1 MTTQNTPL
9 LNLFGLQ
16 KMQQGAEGETGQR
29 FYNRDTFKDLSA
41 NLAMGLNSMRLNP
54 DASLPQRMQAQIAQR
69 KQNLTRN
76 RTVEALRKKAE
87 GGDKLAA
94 KYLSAIESGALP
106 VAQAMSAYMQEGS
119 QIRAE
124 GRAAARAAANRVTSR
139 VMTAEEAAAEG
150 LPPGGV
156 YKINSLG
163 DITVLSKAAA
173 AKPATFKEFGGDLY
187 RVEGNEL
194 ILQKEGEDDPTAPV
208 FKEFDGNYYR
218 VEGNELVLVKEGTEK
233 PKDLSPSSTV
243 GKINKDFED
252 GFIDKET
259 RDAALAKAL
268 KSGGQAFSVTMADGT
283 TVTYGGSGG
292 NSKITEQQSKDLGF
306 SARIPDELMNELD
319 KVDFALASYPDKL
332 LDQDPT
338 GLARGAFQNPDFQIA
353 QTLSQQFLT
362 PLIRKDT
369 GAAIQAWET
378 QLYTEMYFPR
388 PGDTQEVIER
398 KRDARRLAVEG
409 LRKGLPPLLRIQV
422 DPKFAEEFAKLQNDV
437 LPENSALRSITK
449 DWAAGT
455 QPQGSLPEQAQGSDV
470 QLESGSNDSATDYSS
485 LSNDALADALL
496 NSPPGSKE
504 AGAIANEMAS
514 RRMIASD

>member
-1 MTTQNTPL
+1 MATQNTPL

-69 KQNLTRN
+69 GQNRTRN

-94 KYLSAIESGALP
+94 KYLGAIESGALP
-106 VAQAMSAYMQEGS
+106 VAQAMSAYMQEGA

-124 GRAAARAAANRVTSR
+124 GRRLAEARAAEDRAEARAAAA
-139 VMTAEEAAAEG
+139 AERAANQPLSQIAKLRDDLANKRITQEDFDAQLRKLTYIAPSSANDPQSTLGKLAADLKAGLLSQEEYEAA
-150 LPPGGV
+150 V
-156 YKINSLG
+156 K
-163 DITVLSKAAA
+163 KATYVAPAKDTPAA
-173 AKPATFKEFGGDLY
+173 
-187 RVEGNEL
+187 
-194 ILQKEGEDDPTAPV
+194 
-208 FKEFDGNYYR
+208 
-218 VEGNELVLVKEGTEK
+218 
-233 PKDLSPSSTV
+233 STV
-243 GKINKDFED
+243 GKIMQDFNAGLISEED
-252 GFIDKET
+252 KNNAI
-259 RDAALAKAL
+259 AKAT
-268 KSGGQAFSVTMADGT
+268 KSGGQAFTVTTADGT
-283 TVTYGGSGG
+283 QVTYGGSGG
-292 NSKITEQQSKDLGF
+292 NSKLTEGQSKDLGF
-306 SARIPDELMNELD
+306 AARIPDELMEQLD
-319 KVDFALASYPDKL
+319 KFDFALASYPDKL

-338 GLARGAFQNPDFQIA
+338 GLARGAFQNPNFQIA

-422 DPKFAEEFAKLQNDV
+422 DPEFAKEFARLQNDV

-496 NSPPGSKE
+496 NSLPGSKE

>member
-16 KMQQGAEGETGQR
+16 KMQPGAEGETGQR
-29 FYNRDTFKDLSA
+29 FYNRDSFKNLAA

-69 KQNLTRN
+69 QQNRTRN

-94 KYLSAIESGALP
+94 KYLGAIESGALP
-106 VAQAMSAYMQEGS
+106 VAQAMSAYMQES
-119 QIRAE
+119 AQIAAE
-124 GRAAARAAANRVTSR
+124 GRRLAAARAAREFEAKQPLTELGKIKRDLENGIISE
-139 VMTAEEAAAEG
+139 EEAAARIKKLNYIAPSSANDPQSTLGKLAADFKAG
-150 LPPGGV
+150 L
-156 YKINSLG
+156 
-163 DITVLSKAAA
+163 LSKEEYEASVNKATYVAPAKDTPAA
-173 AKPATFKEFGGDLY
+173 
-187 RVEGNEL
+187 
-194 ILQKEGEDDPTAPV
+194 
-208 FKEFDGNYYR
+208 
-218 VEGNELVLVKEGTEK
+218 
-233 PKDLSPSSTV
+233 STI
-243 GKINKDFED
+243 GKIMQDFNAGLISEED
-252 GFIDKET
+252 KNNAI
-259 RDAALAKAL
+259 AKAT
-268 KSGGQAFSVTMADGT
+268 KSGDQAFRVTMADGT

-292 NSKITEQQSKDLGF
+292 NSKLTEQQSKDLGF

-422 DPKFAEEFAKLQNDV
+422 DPEFAKEFARLQNDV

-496 NSPPGSKE
+496 NSPLGSKE

-514 RRMIASD
+514 RGMIASD

>member
-1 MTTQNTPL
+1 MATQNTPL

-16 KMQQGAEGETGQR
+16 KMQPGAEGETGQR
-29 FYNRDTFKDLSA
+29 FYNRDSFKNLAA

-69 KQNLTRN
+69 QQNRTRN
-76 RTVEALRKKAE
+76 RTIEALRKRAE
-87 GGDKLAA
+87 GGDKLAQ
-94 KYLSAIESGALP
+94 KYLIAAESGGLTAG
-106 VAQAMSAYMQEGS
+106 QAMSGYMQES
-119 QIRAE
+119 AQI
-124 GRAAARAAANRVTSR
+124 ARDT
-139 VMTAEEAAAEG
+139 AAAERAANQP
-150 LPPGGV
+150 LSQIA
-156 YKINSLG
+156 KLRADLANKR
-163 DITVLSKAAA
+163 IT
-173 AKPATFKEFGGDLY
+173 
-187 RVEGNEL
+187 
-194 ILQKEGEDDPTAPV
+194 QEDYDAQLKKLTYIA
-208 FKEFDGNYYR
+208 
-218 VEGNELVLVKEGTEK
+218 
-233 PKDLSPSSTV
+233 PSSANDPQSTLGKLAADLKAGLLSQEEYEAGV
-243 GKINKDFED
+243 KKATYVAPAKDTPAASTIGKIMQDFNAGLISEED
-252 GFIDKET
+252 KNNAI
-259 RDAALAKAL
+259 AKAT

-292 NSKITEQQSKDLGF
+292 NGKLTEQQSKDLAF

-378 QLYTEMYFPR
+378 QLYTEIYFPR

-422 DPKFAEEFAKLQNDV
+422 DPEFAKEFAKLQNDV

-470 QLESGSNDSATDYSS
+470 QLELGSG
-485 LSNDALADALL
+485 LS
-496 NSPPGSKE
+496 
-504 AGAIANEMAS
+504 
-514 RRMIASD
+514 IASIPYNDLVNVDVKELSDDELDIMLKRFSEGK

>member
-1 MTTQNTPL
+1 MATQNTPL

-29 FYNRDTFKDLSA
+29 FYNRDSFKNTAA

-69 KQNLTRN
+69 QQNRTRN

-94 KYLSAIESGALP
+94 KYLGAIESGGLTAG
-106 VAQAMSAYMQEGS
+106 QAMSGYMQES
-119 QIRAE
+119 AQIAAE
-124 GRAAARAAANRVTSR
+124 GRAAA
-139 VMTAEEAAAEG
+139 
-150 LPPGGV
+150 
-156 YKINSLG
+156 
-163 DITVLSKAAA
+163 KAAA
-173 AKPATFKEFGGDLY
+173 AAERAANQPLSQIAKLRADLANK
-187 RVEGNEL
+187 R
-194 ILQKEGEDDPTAPV
+194 ITQED
-208 FKEFDGNYYR
+208 FDAQLKKLTYIA
-218 VEGNELVLVKEGTEK
+218 
-233 PKDLSPSSTV
+233 PSSANDPQSTLGKLAADFKAGLLSKEEYEAGV
-243 GKINKDFED
+243 NKATYVAPAKDTPAASTIGKIMQDFNAGLISEED
-252 GFIDKET
+252 KNNAI
-259 RDAALAKAL
+259 AKAT
-268 KSGGQAFSVTMADGT
+268 KSGGQAFSVTTADGT

-292 NSKITEQQSKDLGF
+292 IGKLTEQQSKDLGF

-319 KVDFALASYPDKL
+319 KVDSALASYPDKL

-422 DPKFAEEFAKLQNDV
+422 DPEFAKEFARLQNDV

>member
-1 MTTQNTPL
+1 MATQNTPL

-16 KMQQGAEGETGQR
+16 KMQPGAEGETGQR
-29 FYNRDTFKDLSA
+29 FYNRDSFKNTAA
-41 NLAMGLNSMRLNP
+41 NLAMGLNSLRLNP
-54 DASLPQRMQAQIAQR
+54 DASLPQRMQARIAQR

-76 RTVEALRKKAE
+76 RTIEALRKRAE
-87 GGDKLAA
+87 GGDKLAQ
-94 KYLSAIESGALP
+94 KYLIAAESGGLTAG
-106 VAQAMSAYMQEGS
+106 QAMSAYMQES
-119 QIRAE
+119 AQIAAE
-124 GRAAARAAANRVTSR
+124 GRAAARAKTAAEFAANQPLSQIAKLRADLANKRITQEDYDAQLKKLTYIPPSSANNPQS
-139 VMTAEEAAAEG
+139 TLGKLAADLKAGLLSQEEYEAAVE
-150 LPPGGV
+150 
-156 YKINSLG
+156 
-163 DITVLSKAAA
+163 KATYIAPAKDTPAA
-173 AKPATFKEFGGDLY
+173 
-187 RVEGNEL
+187 
-194 ILQKEGEDDPTAPV
+194 
-208 FKEFDGNYYR
+208 
-218 VEGNELVLVKEGTEK
+218 
-233 PKDLSPSSTV
+233 STI
-243 GKINKDFED
+243 GKIMQDFNAGLISEED
-252 GFIDKET
+252 KNNAI
-259 RDAALAKAL
+259 AKATR
-268 KSGGQAFSVTMADGT
+268 SGGQAFTVTTADGI

-292 NSKITEQQSKDLGF
+292 NGKLTEQQSKDLGF

-338 GLARGAFQNPDFQIA
+338 GLARGRFQNPDFQIA

-422 DPKFAEEFAKLQNDV
+422 DPEFAKEFAKLQNDV

-470 QLESGSNDSATDYSS
+470 QLESGSGSG
-485 LSNDALADALL
+485 LS
-496 NSPPGSKE
+496 
-504 AGAIANEMAS
+504 
-514 RRMIASD
+514 IASIPYNDLVNVDVKELSDDELDIMLKRFSEGE